1 MPMKLIAGLGNP
13 GPEYAETPHNVG
25 FRVVDLVAERS
36 SASWK
41 AESKF
46 MGGVARARFG
56 GVEALLVK
64 PTTYMNLSGESV
76 GRTARYFGVKP
87 EDVVVVSDD
96 ADLPAGRIRIRMRG
110 GSGGHK
116 GLQSVIDCLGT
127 DGFVRVRVGIGRSV
141 FGGPLVDYVLGRPSP
156 EDEEALRRAMPVAA
170 DAVVCAASR
179 GATEAMNR
187 FNGAPAEESDAP
199 KQEQQRD

>member
-1 MPMKLIAGLGNP
+1 MKLVAGLGNP

-36 SASWK
+36 SAAWR

-46 MGGVARARFG
+46 MGGVARARLG
-56 GVEALLVK
+56 GVEALLLK

-76 GRTARYFGVKP
+76 GRVARYFGVKP
-87 EDVVVVSDD
+87 EDVMVVSDD
-96 ADLPAGRIRIRMRG
+96 ADLPAGRIRIRVRG

-116 GLQSVIDCLGT
+116 GLQSIIDCLGT
-127 DGFVRVRVGIGRSV
+127 DGFVRIRVGIGRSA

-156 EDEEALRRAMPVAA
+156 EDEESLRLAMPVAA
-170 DAVVCAASR
+170 DAVLCAVSR
-179 GATEAMNR
+179 GPVEAMNK
-187 FNGAPAEESDAP
+187 FNGAPAEEATAP